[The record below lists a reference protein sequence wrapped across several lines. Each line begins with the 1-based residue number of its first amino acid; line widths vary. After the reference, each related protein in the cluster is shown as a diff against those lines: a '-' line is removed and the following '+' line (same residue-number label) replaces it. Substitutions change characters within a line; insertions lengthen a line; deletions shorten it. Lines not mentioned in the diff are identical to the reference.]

1 MAPFW
6 ADMYK
11 LFNFAY
17 RPDPISRKANQKAI
31 DGVGVTQP
39 DAIPDIRADNFWGGG
54 SRGALRLRDSN
65 DFIDLSSVT
74 NRQSRYK
81 EYERLLYVSEID
93 AALTIFAD
101 ECCVAGDTQVST
113 PFGFPTIKELAETKK
128 PEEKFLVYCYDF
140 TSNDYTLGWA
150 YHPRKV
156 RTAETVELYLDNGE
170 RLKLTPDHRIL
181 LHSGRWITAGE
192 LKEGDELMPFYR
204 LRPFKSGCKSNQ
216 FPRIYTHVDGWKH
229 ERQFVDEWRLNKK
242 LDRYA
247 RLTQAMRR
255 IRAGLT
261 FKEIAESMGCDWDTV
276 VSTLLKEG
284 FTYKEAKQLY
294 KRHED
299 RRRVIGVSNGG
310 IVDVYDLSVD
320 RHENFA
326 TNCCIVHNCQKG
338 DNGHIFDIKVKN
350 ASVKKEADFFFWK
363 LLKMDRR
370 LWNIAK
376 KLFQMGDLFLEN
388 VIDPQNP
395 SAGILKVDILP
406 SDSIYRIETTK
417 GKLLEFQQSKEGPDY
432 QSLSRVDVTKAT
444 EQDLAQATAL
454 RFAPEQIVHM
464 KIGDDRKTFYPY
476 GVSLIE
482 PARGPAHQ
490 LRLMEDSMVVY
501 RLSRAPERRVFY
513 IDTGNLPPNKVEA
526 LMERMKDQLR
536 KKKVYSGRQGSP
548 AGASSVE
555 ERWHIPSADEDIW
568 LPTRPNSNSRI
579 ETLPG
584 ACLALDTEIPL
595 LDGRTLKLSEIIEEH
610 QSGKQNWV
618 YSCNPKNGSPAP
630 GKITWAGVT
639 RKNTEVVKITFD
651 NGKSIVCTPD
661 HKFPLLDKGKT
672 EAKDLKAGDSLIPFN
687 YRHHQLRSNRKDKYA
702 QIYDTYQKKWVFV
715 HRWVSKCVK
724 NSLYHQE
731 MIFNEDF
738 KNADRNTIHHKNFN
752 KFDNNPENLTWMN
765 FEDHIQYH
773 QSIPFTEERCQKIS
787 NSLVKF
793 HEALSSD
800 HPFYNK
806 LKKMSVKA
814 NNILQEKLQDEEYNK
829 LFAQKQSEG
838 WQKAKENPEFVE
850 RISNSRTKRN
860 NEFWA
865 NPENKEKTFKKQTVV
880 YPQEVFNYFVEL
892 LKKGKLIEE
901 IIPLANSNESLI
913 NKFTEA
919 NAHIKRNVDFT
930 KGFTKDHIEKMVKVY
945 GFSGIRKLRN
955 SLSLDKTPNN
965 SNGGRK
971 KGGGVKY
978 PKIVMD
984 SFMQHLVEGKSV
996 KEAVTEINKNPIFIE
1011 ALNQAKIG
1019 VGYATKIN
1027 DTLTVQSALKMV
1039 RFFGYEGLS
1048 HAKEQASFYNH
1059 KVVSVEY
1066 LTEKIDTGTITVD
1079 GNHELH
1085 DYHTFALTFVYSYNS
1100 NLGEIDDAVYFRN
1113 KLLIAL
1119 NMPKNYLASDDPT
1132 VSQKTLSS
1140 QDVKFARMIER
1151 LQMSLADGMLEL
1163 LERHLRLRGFP
1174 QDAYDDLDIAFTP
1187 PSEWREI
1194 SRQDILT
1201 ARYGNAST
1209 LKGSQMMAD
1218 FDIYVDILKIPED
1231 KAKEYVS
1238 RNKMQ
1243 KIEDA
1248 KIQAMI
1254 ANPELLGVGQPGGGG
1269 TEMGGEPGG
1278 PSPMLG
1284 GETPPAEGTPPPPAP
1299 PAAGAT
1305 DDKKGMAAGSQA
1317 GGPVGKQKNPDA
1329 QPLPDVTDEDVKKY
1343 DMSIKD
1349 YSLEKDEEEIDQNE
1363 IADE

>member
-54 SRGALRLRDSN
+54 GRGAVRLRDSN

-113 PFGFPTIKELAETKK
+113 PFGSPTIKELAETKK
-128 PEEKFLVYCYDF
+128 PDEKFLVYCYDF

-150 YHPRKV
+150 YNPRKV
-156 RTAETVELYLDNGE
+156 RTAETTELYLDNGE
-170 RLKLTPDHRIL
+170 RIKLTPDHRIL
-181 LHSGRWITAGE
+181 LHSGRWIPAGE

-242 LDRYA
+242 LDRYM

-261 FKEIAESMGCDWDTV
+261 FKEIAESMKCDWDTV
-276 VSTLLKEG
+276 ISTLIREG
-284 FTYKEAKQLY
+284 FTFKEVKQLY

-299 RRRVIGVSNGG
+299 RRRVIGISKGG
-310 IVDVYDLSVD
+310 VIDVYDLSVD
-320 RHENFA
+320 KHENFA

-338 DNGHIFDIKVKN
+338 DNGHLFDIKVKN
-350 ASVKKEADFFFWK
+350 ASVKKEAEFFFWK

-370 LWNIAK
+370 LWNMAK

-406 SDSIYRIETTK
+406 SDSMYRIETTK

-464 KIGDDRKTFYPY
+464 KVGDDRKTFYPY

-501 RLSRAPERRVFY
+501 RLCLVGDTRVRTTNGYKYLKDIVVGDKVWTFERSARMVESNIIYHVCNGKKKVYTVKSQHNKLTGTATHPALVMDKKDGYLKYVDFQDLKPKQHQMINVTFDIEEMVEIPRIFGEKWAKLSKNGLEEFKNKKYENITELLEKFDQPSKVKQFLYAKTTKALPYDLTKEICKVFDLNQDNLVCCNKGESFPERINIPKFVDEDFARLFGFILGDGSIRSSGVGKGNQLYFASGLDEELNAKYANLLVKYFGKVRYEPDKRRKNKSGNYVVDSKVACRIFYELGYIPGAKNKRIPQWAFRANKSVRRALVEGLSDADGCERYTKAGLWFSTIELCNKQLVEDIKELWHSIGLCSGHIKHRKRNGGHEIEPGRIMKPTESWNVTITARELPLLENIISVEEDGEELVYDVTVDNEEHNFIVNGVPCHQTRAPERRVFY
-513 IDTGNLPPNKVEA
+513 IDTGSLPPNKVEA
-526 LMERMKDQLR
+526 MMERMKDQLR
-536 KKKVYSGRQGSP
+536 KKKVYSGRSGSP

-555 ERWHIPSADEDIW
+555 ERWHAPAADEDIW

-584 ACLALDTEIPL
+584 A
-595 LDGRTLKLSEIIEEH
+595 
-610 QSGKQNWV
+610 Q
-618 YSCNPKNGSPAP
+618 
-630 GKITWAGVT
+630 
-639 RKNTEVVKITFD
+639 
-651 NGKSIVCTPD
+651 
-661 HKFPLLDKGKT
+661 
-672 EAKDLKAGDSLIPFN
+672 
-687 YRHHQLRSNRKDKYA
+687 
-702 QIYDTYQKKWVFV
+702 
-715 HRWVSKCVK
+715 
-724 NSLYHQE
+724 
-731 MIFNEDF
+731 
-738 KNADRNTIHHKNFN
+738 
-752 KFDNNPENLTWMN
+752 
-765 FEDHIQYH
+765 
-773 QSIPFTEERCQKIS
+773 
-787 NSLVKF
+787 
-793 HEALSSD
+793 
-800 HPFYNK
+800 
-806 LKKMSVKA
+806 
-814 NNILQEKLQDEEYNK
+814 
-829 LFAQKQSEG
+829 
-838 WQKAKENPEFVE
+838 
-850 RISNSRTKRN
+850 
-860 NEFWA
+860 
-865 NPENKEKTFKKQTVV
+865 
-880 YPQEVFNYFVEL
+880 
-892 LKKGKLIEE
+892 
-901 IIPLANSNESLI
+901 
-913 NKFTEA
+913 
-919 NAHIKRNVDFT
+919 
-930 KGFTKDHIEKMVKVY
+930 
-945 GFSGIRKLRN
+945 
-955 SLSLDKTPNN
+955 
-965 SNGGRK
+965 
-971 KGGGVKY
+971 
-978 PKIVMD
+978 
-984 SFMQHLVEGKSV
+984 
-996 KEAVTEINKNPIFIE
+996 
-1011 ALNQAKIG
+1011 
-1019 VGYATKIN
+1019 
-1027 DTLTVQSALKMV
+1027 
-1039 RFFGYEGLS
+1039 
-1048 HAKEQASFYNH
+1048 
-1059 KVVSVEY
+1059 
-1066 LTEKIDTGTITVD
+1066 
-1079 GNHELH
+1079 
-1085 DYHTFALTFVYSYNS
+1085 

-1119 NMPKNYLASDDPT
+1119 NMPKNYLAPDDPT

-1151 LQMSLADGMLEL
+1151 LQMSLADGMVEL

-1174 QDAYDDLDIAFTP
+1174 QDTYDDLEIAFTP
-1187 PSEWREI
+1187 PSEWREM

-1201 ARYGNAST
+1201 ARYGNASS
-1209 LKGSQMMAD
+1209 LKGAQMMAD
-1218 FDIYVDILKIPED
+1218 YDIYVEILKIPED
-1231 KAKEYVS
+1231 KAREYVS

-1243 KIEDA
+1243 KVEDA

-1269 TEMGGEPGG
+1269 TEMGGEAGG

-1284 GETPPAEGTPPPPAP
+1284 GETSPAPGGDQPPPPPAP
-1299 PAAGAT
+1299 PAAGAE
-1305 DDKKGMAAGSQA
+1305 DDKQGMAAGSQA

-1329 QPLPDVTDEDVKKY
+1329 QPLPNVTDEEVKKY
-1343 DMSIKD
+1343 DLEIKD
-1349 YSLEKDEEEIDQNE
+1349 YSLEKDDEELDQNE
-1363 IADE
+1363 LGEE